1 MDTAQPK
8 GTRRRDNAV
17 LDGQLALPLFE
28 PLVEH
33 GLQQIHVRPWVGD
46 EEKIRRGRRPAPA
59 AWDNWPYVE
68 THPAHTYAGLFF
80 DIDKPDRWEYEVD
93 GPCPNWQIRKDGLRP
108 TYHVAYTLEIPVAR
122 HDAAQ
127 YRIIQYY
134 RDIYDGLSLLF
145 GADCQGRRQNDSRW
159 AARMSRLFAALRG
172 QPARARC
179 RPALHTKGPEGATAR
194 QRRSERTRQIH
205 QPQGGRHPDQLA
217 ESSHPKGKRGPSG
230 ITSAAPLKPNG
241 GLPPWKPTG
250 TPLPEGDPH
259 GYKTQRLPT
268 QTHRP

>member
-1 MDTAQPK
+1 MKPSPTNEDTSHYRRRPK
-8 GTRRRDNAV
+8 GPSD
-17 LDGQLALPLFE
+17 ALKWQKGRK
-28 PLVEH
+28 V
-33 GLQQIHVRPWVGD
+33 LQQPANELGGCL
-46 EEKIRRGRRPAPA
+46 RR
-59 AWDNWPYVE
+59 
-68 THPAHTYAGLFF
+68 
-80 DIDKPDRWEYEVD
+80 KPNPSAVPDD
-93 GPCPNWQIRKDGLRP
+93 TD
-108 TYHVAYTLEIPVAR
+108 
-122 HDAAQ
+122 
-127 YRIIQYY
+127 
-134 RDIYDGLSLLF
+134 
-145 GADCQGRRQNDSRW
+145 RRQGKNDPRW
-159 AARMSRLFAALRG
+159 AAQLSRLFAALRG

-259 GYKTQRLPT
+259 GYQTQRLPT

>member
-1 MDTAQPK
+1 MGEA
-8 GTRRRDNAV
+8 
-17 LDGQLALPLFE
+17 
-28 PLVEH
+28 
-33 GLQQIHVRPWVGD
+33 
-46 EEKIRRGRRPAPA
+46 GRRPTKTPA
-59 AWDNWPYVE
+59 TTATWALGVQKAHRTSSSSKRAGKYSSNPQTNWVAVYGGNP
-68 THPAHTYAGLFF
+68 TLLRCRTYT
-80 DIDKPDRWEYEVD
+80 D
-93 GPCPNWQIRKDGLRP
+93 
-108 TYHVAYTLEIPVAR
+108 
-122 HDAAQ
+122 
-127 YRIIQYY
+127 
-134 RDIYDGLSLLF
+134 
-145 GADCQGRRQNDSRW
+145 RRQGKNDSRW

-179 RPALHTKGPEGATAR
+179 RPALHTKGPEGTTAR

-259 GYKTQRLPT
+259 GYQTQRLPT

>member
-1 MDTAQPK
+1 MANLVSRSREQQATPWCVAWFPAGVQK
-8 GTRRRDNAV
+8 ARRRPQVTKGQGKYYRSPATRPGMSAAV
-17 LDGQLALPLFE
+17 MQPFCGA
-28 PLVEH
+28 
-33 GLQQIHVRPWVGD
+33 
-46 EEKIRRGRRPAPA
+46 RR
-59 AWDNWPYVE
+59 
-68 THPAHTYAGLFF
+68 H
-80 DIDKPDRWEYEVD
+80 
-93 GPCPNWQIRKDGLRP
+93 RP
-108 TYHVAYTLEIPVAR
+108 TAGQNGSR
-122 HDAAQ
+122 RAAQ
-127 YRIIQYY
+127 
-134 RDIYDGLSLLF
+134 S
-145 GADCQGRRQNDSRW
+145 
-159 AARMSRLFAALRG
+159 SRLFAALRG

-179 RPALHTKGPEGATAR
+179 RPALHTKGPEGTTAR